1 MKSRSLGLAKK
12 ISSEHKPDTDFMIK
26 DIVKTLAKDSNKE
39 SVEKSLNDALFKLT
53 NDIGIDKSYYN
64 YFMIRVL
71 KNGQKMQIPVVYH
84 YYTYFTYFGIQ
95 TKRPI
100 ADYHTIFTKWVSEE
114 NYRKMSHEQAIDF
127 IVDLIWNDLMDY
139 ENQFETSYHR
149 KIFNNN
155 RVLEILNSMI

>member
-1 MKSRSLGLAKK
+1 MKSRSLGLARK
-12 ISSEHKPDTDFMIK
+12 IRSEHKPDTDFMIK

-39 SVEKSLNDALFKLT
+39 NVEKSLNDALFKLT
-53 NDIGIDKSYYN
+53 NDIGIAKNYD

-71 KNGQKMQIPVVYH
+71 KNGQKMQIPVAYH
-84 YYTYFTYFGIQ
+84 YYTYYTYFGIQ

-100 ADYHTIFTKWVSEE
+100 ADYHTVFIKYVSEE

-139 ENQFETSYHR
+139 ENLFETTYHR
-149 KIFNNN
+149 KIFNND